1 MTASERNA
9 LIGAGVAHVVLL
21 AALSVSWILS
31 EPPLVP
37 AEVTFPVDIVQVG
50 ETPAAPPPKPSIAAA
65 PQETTAPEPS
75 PVPPEPKAETP
86 PPEPS
91 PDAKPEPKPKPDKAP
106 PKAETKA
113 LDTQRL
119 DSLIDKAL
127 PKAKSKPLDTSK
139 LAKEIAD
146 ATPKA
151 APAPN
156 AQLLASLA
164 QAIQA
169 QVKPCWNPP
178 IAGPGS
184 AKMTVLMHAEFNPDG
199 SAAAR
204 PVIVSRTG
212 PASRAF
218 DDSTVRAVLRCAPL
232 KLPPK
237 LYPQWKS
244 IEINFDP
251 ENMG

>member
-9 LIGAGVAHVVLL
+9 LIGAGVAHIVLL
-21 AALSVSWILS
+21 AALSVSWMLS

-37 AEVTFPVDIVQVG
+37 AEETVPVDIVQVG
-50 ETPAAPPPKPSIAAA
+50 ETPAAPPPKPSIKAA
-65 PQETTAPEPS
+65 PQETTAAEPS
-75 PVPPEPKAETP
+75 PAPPEPKAETP
-86 PPEPS
+86 PPEPT
-91 PDAKPEPKPKPDKAP
+91 PEPKPKPEKAP
-106 PKAETKA
+106 AKAETKA

-146 ATPKA
+146 ASPKA
-151 APAPN
+151 PAAPN
-156 AQLLASLA
+156 PQLLASLA

-178 IAGPGS
+178 IAGPGA
-184 AKMTVLMHAEFNPDG
+184 AKMTVLLHAEFNPDG

-204 PVIVSRTG
+204 PAVVSRTG
-212 PASRAF
+212 PASRPF
-218 DDSTVRAVLRCAPL
+218 DDSAIRAVLRCAPL

-244 IEINFDP
+244 VEINFDP